1 MDIWVRTVAILKT
14 ILPVYMLMYMCND
27 MLSLFSWFLNSLRF
41 SASYNI
47 LFWVLF
53 LGEVLFDFVRI
64 WLLHIDYR
72 FEELYVNDVPVYS
85 SNAVN
90 LWCIWE
96 GVYCWWLHAI
106 RINIDMWILDKCMLY
121 EIRMVY
127 CDLWVLYWSV
137 FYMNNMILIGRLK

>member
-41 SASYNI
+41 STSYNI

-53 LGEVLFDFVRI
+53 LGEVLFDFMRM
-64 WLLHIDYR
+64 WPLHIDYR

-90 LWCIWE
+90 LWWIWE
-96 GVYCWWLHAI
+96 GVYYWWLHAI

-121 EIRMVY
+121 ELRMVY

-137 FYMNNMILIGRLK
+137 LCMNSMILIGRLK